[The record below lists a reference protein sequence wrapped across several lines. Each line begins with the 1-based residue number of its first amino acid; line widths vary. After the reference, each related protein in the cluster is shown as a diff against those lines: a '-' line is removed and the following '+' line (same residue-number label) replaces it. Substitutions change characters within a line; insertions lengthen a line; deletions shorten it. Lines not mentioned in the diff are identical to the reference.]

1 MIVSVV
7 VFIICVGILLAFSG
21 DQLDCQSMTKLLV
34 GIIAIGTGAFFTR
47 RHFARELERLNRETL
62 PEEVKDAVI
71 KAKPSY
77 LGFLAFGPLLLGI
90 FLASH
95 NSGTGYDTPFVVF
108 FIIVQIICWIYLA
121 TRPTPPPKCPK
132 CNSED
137 IFIERTS
144 SGSYE
149 TTETKTR
156 VFTHYNSDG
165 DETGHTETEYEAP
178 VTRDYTTN
186 YYKCKACDHKWSR

>member
-1 MIVSVV
+1 MALAVPLSRFTSRVGGGSAFFVRRHDLARFMKTHKRLLYLKGTCKTLKSVMIVSVV

-108 FIIVQIICWIYLA
+108 FMVL
-121 TRPTPPPKCPK
+121 PG
-132 CNSED
+132 
-137 IFIERTS
+137 F
-144 SGSYE
+144 SG
-149 TTETKTR
+149 
-156 VFTHYNSDG
+156 
-165 DETGHTETEYEAP
+165 
-178 VTRDYTTN
+178 
-186 YYKCKACDHKWSR
+186 